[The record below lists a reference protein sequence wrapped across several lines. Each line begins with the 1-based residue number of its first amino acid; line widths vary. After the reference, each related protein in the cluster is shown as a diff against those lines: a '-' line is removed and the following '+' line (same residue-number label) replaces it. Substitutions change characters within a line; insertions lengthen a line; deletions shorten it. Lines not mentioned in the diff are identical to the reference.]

1 MMHTTHTHTA
11 REGFCSNYN
20 HTKPSHIQ
28 WRQWDEYFF
37 FCKGSCDK
45 GRDLCVLMFESWCV
59 CYSVNCFY
67 GWEREIKW
75 VRERNR
81 HTNPFLCPWSD
92 CFSPRCLIRSEE
104 ERGEQFS
111 VSNTRLAEFPLYTEA
126 LYEQNT
132 RSISRSS
139 ICYFKSKIAVL
150 GARSFT

>member
-1 MMHTTHTHTA
+1 MHTTHTHTA

-67 GWEREIKW
+67 GWERERSNEW
-75 VRERNR
+75 ERE
-81 HTNPFLCPWSD
+81 TDTQIPSYALGLIAFLQGVS
-92 CFSPRCLIRSEE
+92 SVVKR
-104 ERGEQFS
+104 RGVNSSQS
-111 VSNTRLAEFPLYTEA
+111 VIP
-126 LYEQNT
+126 
-132 RSISRSS
+132 
-139 ICYFKSKIAVL
+139 
-150 GARSFT
+150 GWRSFLSTLKPCMNKTPGQYQDHPSVISSLKLQF